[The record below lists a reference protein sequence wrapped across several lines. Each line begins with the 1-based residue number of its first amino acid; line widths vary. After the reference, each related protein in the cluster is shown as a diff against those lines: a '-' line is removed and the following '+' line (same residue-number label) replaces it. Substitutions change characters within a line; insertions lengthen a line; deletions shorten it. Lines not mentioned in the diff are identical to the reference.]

1 MSAIVT
7 GGDGAAPGTPFKGNF
22 DGGNHT
28 VDLNINSELAGAGLF
43 GYTDHAVISD
53 LRLTGSVYGYS
64 HVGALTGYAFG
75 GSVSGVY
82 SAAAV
87 TSPGHDVG
95 GVIGTFYERA
105 SDYARSS
112 VSRVFFAGEV
122 KYSSAGVDLTDEAD
136 VNLEWN
142 ELGMVSDAI
151 GVRFGGIVGSG
162 ISLRLSSAFN
172 TGSVTAR
179 YGAGGLVGTL
189 RSMDISRTDDSVI
202 TESFNAGRVTSTAGL
217 YTELNY
223 QTAEGGTAT
232 IPFITASTGGA
243 VGRLVGASSI
253 HRVFNSGEVT
263 ARFVGEVT
271 GSGNSV
277 KISHALGG
285 APEAGSQD
293 SKFYL
298 GARGV
303 GGVVGFVSYD
313 FELQEGGGEAI
324 SYVYNTGGVS
334 AWSAVGGIV
343 GYLAH
348 SGVQYAFN
356 GGNITATGT
365 HYDET
370 LQKRVYGGYDGKV
383 NYLGAIVGRGVTASL
398 GDTVYF

>member
-1 MSAIVT
+1 MSDIVT

-64 HVGALTGYAFG
+64 HVGALMGYAFG

-82 SAAAV
+82 SAAEV

-112 VSRVFFAGEV
+112 VSRVFFVGEV

-172 TGSVTAR
+172 TGSVTALRSGRIGRYSQIHGYLQDGRFSDYGIVQCRTRYVHRRTLYGVELSDCRRR
-179 YGAGGLVGTL
+179 YG
-189 RSMDISRTDDSVI
+189 D
-202 TESFNAGRVTSTAGL
+202 
-217 YTELNY
+217 
-223 QTAEGGTAT
+223 
-232 IPFITASTGGA
+232 
-243 VGRLVGASSI
+243 
-253 HRVFNSGEVT
+253 
-263 ARFVGEVT
+263 
-271 GSGNSV
+271 
-277 KISHALGG
+277 
-285 APEAGSQD
+285 
-293 SKFYL
+293 
-298 GARGV
+298 
-303 GGVVGFVSYD
+303 
-313 FELQEGGGEAI
+313 
-324 SYVYNTGGVS
+324 
-334 AWSAVGGIV
+334 
-343 GYLAH
+343 
-348 SGVQYAFN
+348 
-356 GGNITATGT
+356 
-365 HYDET
+365 
-370 LQKRVYGGYDGKV
+370 
-383 NYLGAIVGRGVTASL
+383 
-398 GDTVYF
+398 DTVYHRFHRRSSGPACGCV